1 MFASTARAGRFR
13 RSTRYRALKK
23 FPIHMLAHRLC
34 TRRSALCTGYPQR
47 CKTRRFVRCP
57 AGANVAETSLP
68 GHVGKDRQ
76 SHWNP
81 CFGVAADG
89 ACPVDNLWTASPA
102 TRALRGIVG
111 ARWYLFSKR
120 RNSTADVRADGTR
133 HKRRSPCTGAVV
145 TMEDGS
151 FVSYA
156 PGRNRGHTR
165 IRGQP

>member
-1 MFASTARAGRFR
+1 MF
-13 RSTRYRALKK
+13 
-23 FPIHMLAHRLC
+23 AHRLC
-34 TRRSALCTGYPQR
+34 TRRRALCTGYPQR

-68 GHVGKDRQ
+68 GHVRQ
-76 SHWNP
+76 DCRSHWNP
-81 CFGVAADG
+81 SLGVAADG

-133 HKRRSPCTGAVV
+133 HKRRSPCTGGCGHYGGRQLCQLRTWTQSRAHADPRAAVNL
-145 TMEDGS
+145 
-151 FVSYA
+151 
-156 PGRNRGHTR
+156 RR
-165 IRGQP
+165 ILRPSSRCWAA